1 MKGAAH
7 SRQNLSN
14 FVWGIADQLRGVF
27 KPNQY
32 GTLVLPLTILR
43 RMEAVMAPHREFFA
57 GSLVVI
63 EQAWRDGLDG
73 GEH

>member
-1 MKGAAH
+1 MP

-32 GTLVLPLTILR
+32 GTLVPPLTILR
-43 RMEAVMAPHREFFA
+43 RMEAVMAPHR
-57 GSLVVI
+57 GRNLLRI
-63 EQAWRDGLDG
+63 
-73 GEH
+73 

>member
-1 MKGAAH
+1 MP
-7 SRQNLSN
+7 SPQNLSN

-43 RMEAVMAPHREFFA
+43 RMEAVMAPHR
-57 GSLVVI
+57 GRNLLRI
-63 EQAWRDGLDG
+63 
-73 GEH
+73 